1 MKQKVL
7 AHIGS
12 LMGGMVHNINTPL
25 MWIMGRAQLVQSR
38 NEKLDSLNGNDG
50 EELRTIKAKNSKDL
64 KSIQDGADKIDHILK
79 SLGYKIQMANEG
91 YTSIELREFL
101 ERETDFLLADM
112 RFKHETKREVTS
124 GPQSCYVKFDYNA
137 LACAFTGI
145 IDTIMDVTEKG
156 RNLKISLENGA
167 ILFRCPE
174 LKLTPE
180 VRARIES
187 VCLEI
192 RGRADIV
199 MGGEDEAELSLW
211 IRDT

>member
-12 LMGGMVHNINTPL
+12 LMGGMVHNLNTPL

-38 NEKLDSLNGNDG
+38 NEKLDTLNGKDG
-50 EELRTIKAKNSKDL
+50 EDLRAMKTKNIKDL

-79 SLGYKIQMANEG
+79 SLGYKIQMTNEG

-101 ERETDFLLADM
+101 ERETDFLMADM
-112 RFKHETKREVTS
+112 RFKHETLREVEP
-124 GPQSCYVKFDYNA
+124 GPRSCYVKCDYNA
-137 LACAFTGI
+137 LSCAFTGI
-145 IDTIMDVTEKG
+145 IETIMNSTEKG
-156 RNLKISLENGA
+156 RALKISLENGA
-167 ILFRCPE
+167 ILFRCPD

-180 VRARIES
+180 IRGMVES
-187 VCLEI
+187 VCLGI

-199 MGGEDEAELSLW
+199 MGDEHGFEISLW
-211 IRDT
+211 IKDA

>member
-38 NEKLDSLNGNDG
+38 NEKLDALNGKDR
-50 EELRTIKAKNSKDL
+50 EDLHTIKAKNSKDL

-79 SLGYKIQMANEG
+79 SLGYKIQMTNEG

-112 RFKHETKREVTS
+112 RFKHETVREVAP
-124 GPQSCYVKFDYNA
+124 GPRSCYVKFDYNT
-137 LACAFTGI
+137 LSCAFIGI
-145 IDTIMDVTEKG
+145 IDTIMDATEKG
-156 RNLKISLENGA
+156 RALKISLENGA
-167 ILFRCPE
+167 ILFRCPD
-174 LKLTPE
+174 LKLTAE
-180 VRARIES
+180 VRARLES
-187 VCLEI
+187 VCLGI

-199 MGGEDEAELSLW
+199 MGGEDGAEISLW
-211 IRDT
+211 IKDV

>member
-12 LMGGMVHNINTPL
+12 LMGGMVHNLNTPL

-38 NEKLDSLNGNDG
+38 NEKLDTLNGKDG
-50 EELRTIKAKNSKDL
+50 DDLHAIKTKNSKDL

-79 SLGYKIQMANEG
+79 SLGYKIQMTNEG

-101 ERETDFLLADM
+101 ERETDFLMADM
-112 RFKHETKREVTS
+112 RFKHETAREVEP
-124 GPQSCYVKFDYNA
+124 GPRSCYVKCDYNA
-137 LACAFTGI
+137 LSCAFTGI
-145 IDTIMDVTEKG
+145 IDTIMNATEKG
-156 RNLKISLENGA
+156 RTLKISLENGA
-167 ILFRCPE
+167 ILFRCPD

-180 VRARIES
+180 VRGMMEG
-187 VCLEI
+187 VCLGI

-199 MGGEDEAELSLW
+199 IEGGHGFEMSLW
-211 IRDT
+211 IKDA